1 MLSSTAAQAANTYWT
16 NPGSGDWLDLANWST
31 LVPPTSSD
39 TGFID
44 NGGTAGLASG
54 DANIGEIIVGYTFDG
69 RVSQSGGSLAV
80 GTDFFIAR
88 ETGSTGTYELT
99 GGELSSPSIFVGR
112 YGDGLFEQSGG
123 VHTVHGSLYLAAK
136 NTATGRYM
144 LSGDAQLS
152 TQYCY
157 VGADYDGGT
166 GIFQQSGGSHTITHY
181 IQLGGGG
188 GGNVSNGT
196 YELSGGS
203 LLCNEVDVGMYYGPG
218 LFTHSG
224 GTSNVSSRLHIGMG
238 YEESKGTYTLSGTG
252 QLSVGHSSPSW
263 LWCDG
268 EYVGE
273 SGIGQFAQSGGSNT
287 TSYLYLGFRTGSDG
301 TYDLSGGILTVGRL
315 FVGYHNPK
323 YTAYDGKGSLIQ
335 SGGVCNVGHLKVN
348 PSGRFEFTSGQL
360 HLDGL
365 NLEGDLDF
373 MNSSS
378 SISANN
384 AILDFSKGRI
394 LNASNASLTITGES
408 LTVLAANQDLLSV
421 FQGYSNSGMLHF
433 AGTTLNVS
441 SGQTIRGQGDIN
453 DHVQCAGA
461 ICATSGG
468 LIGLRNGV
476 NISGS
481 GNVDLGWGELL
492 VSDETSGISG
502 GEVSGLYL
510 SIGESQVGKFTQVG
524 GKVTMGRI
532 EVSGHS
538 GGISIGGGEHP
549 GTYLLSEGSLS
560 TNWLRVGGYSTATGF
575 FEQSGG
581 EVATDGLFVGSGTF
595 NITASAADIAVSNL
609 LQFGASSTFTAVPG
623 ATIHMTGSAFENQST
638 DPAAMAGLANLELI
652 FEGGAAVVDPFEVAS
667 AVGGGFDLNFAL
679 GTLTVGGADVGCV
692 QLVDLFDNGNRGT
705 FGAECLF
712 AHLVAIEPGST
723 LDLNGL
729 RLYVEG
735 DVESFLD
742 GCVADGRLLDG
753 TGALL
758 DAFYRPSKDWTVV
771 PEPATLAL
779 LVLGAAALIRL
790 RRRPADL

>member
-1 MLSSTAAQAANTYWT
+1 MLSFTSAHAASTYWT
-16 NPGSGDWLDLANWST
+16 NLGSGDWFDGANWST

-44 NGGTAGLASG
+44 NGGTAEFASG
-54 DANIGEIIVGYTFDG
+54 DANIEEIIIGYTFDG
-69 RVSQSGGSLAV
+69 RVSQSGGSLSV
-80 GTDFFIAR
+80 GPDFFIAR
-88 ETGSTGTYELT
+88 ETGSTGNYELT

-123 VHTVHGSLYLAAK
+123 VHIVHGSLYLAAK
-136 NTATGRYM
+136 NTATGRYV

-166 GIFQQSGGSHTITHY
+166 AIFQQSGGSHTITHY
-181 IQLGGGG
+181 LQLGGGG
-188 GGNVSNGT
+188 GGNVSKGT
-196 YELSGGS
+196 YELSGGV
-203 LLCNEVDVGMYYGPG
+203 LAANELDVGMYSGPG

-273 SGIGQFAQSGGSNT
+273 SGIGRFAQSGGSNT

-323 YTAYDGKGSLIQ
+323 YTAYDGKGTLIQ

-421 FQGYSNSGMLHF
+421 FQGYSNSGMLHI

-441 SGQTIRGQGDIN
+441 PGQNIRGQGDIN

-468 LIGLRNGV
+468 FMELLDGV
-476 NISGS
+476 NVSGS

-492 VSDETSGISG
+492 VNDEISGISG
-502 GEVSGLYL
+502 GKVSAL
-510 SIGESQVGKFTQVG
+510 SLQIGESQVGQFTQVG
-524 GKVTMGRI
+524 GTVTMGSI
-532 EVSGHS
+532 EVSGHT
-538 GGISIGGGEHP
+538 GGILIGVEEYP
-549 GTYLLSEGSLS
+549 GNYLLREGSIS
-560 TNWLRVGGYSTATGF
+560 TKWLIVGGNSTTKTGF

-581 EVATDGLFVGSGTF
+581 EVVTDGLFVGSGTF
-595 NITASAADIAVSNL
+595 NITGSAADVTISQL
-609 LQFGASSTFTAVPG
+609 LRFGASSTFTAVPG
-623 ATIHMTGSAFENQST
+623 AQIHMTGAAFENQST
-638 DPAAMAGLANLELI
+638 DPAAMAGLANLELV
-652 FEGGAAVVDPFEVAS
+652 FEGGAGAVDPFEVAS
-667 AVGGGFDLNFAL
+667 VVNGGFDLNFAL
-679 GTLTVGGADVGCV
+679 GTLTVGGDDIGCV
-692 QLVDLFDNGNRGT
+692 QLVDLFDNGNRGA

-712 AHLVAIEPGST
+712 AHTVSIQGGSS

-729 RLYVEG
+729 RLYAEG
-735 DVESFLD
+735 DVRGLLD
-742 GCVADGRLLDG
+742 AWVADGRLLDG

-758 DAFYRPSKDWTVV
+758 DAFYCPGNDWTVV

-779 LVLGAAALIRL
+779 LALGVTGLIL
-790 RRRPADL
+790 KRRRPVA